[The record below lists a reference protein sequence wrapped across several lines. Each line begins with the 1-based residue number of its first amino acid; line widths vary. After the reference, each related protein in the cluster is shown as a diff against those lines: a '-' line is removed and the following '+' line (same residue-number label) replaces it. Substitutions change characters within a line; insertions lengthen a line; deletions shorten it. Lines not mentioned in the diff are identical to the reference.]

1 MQQDGTGRILP
12 QRLFRA
18 DYAVTETRRCAN
30 FAHDRGTAPQVTPA
44 CLIRCH
50 NLGHAQRVEK
60 FVGLREPF
68 TILRNVRATTSPIAP

>member
-12 QRLFRA
+12 QRLLRA

-44 CLIRCH
+44 CLIRRH
-50 NLGHAQRVEK
+50 DFGPAQRAWK
-60 FVGLREPF
+60 NSWDCASRSQF
-68 TILRNVRATTSPIAP
+68 